1 MNTNDAVRTMLD
13 NAELTPYAASLAMGR
28 AHTYVASILKRG
40 GLVGTPTLAELGKVC
55 GYTLALVPHG
65 STLPSGSI
73 VLDGKDG

>member
-1 MNTNDAVRTMLD
+1 MNTNEAIRAMLD
-13 NAELTPYAASLAMGR
+13 SAGLTPYAASLAMGR
-28 AHTYVASILKRG
+28 AHSYVAVVLKRG
-40 GLVGTPTLAELGKVC
+40 GLVGAPTLSELGKVC